1 MFLEVPILVLIFSTD
16 PVVILLCRCIWRRF
30 DLIDGGVAGADIPG
44 CRSIV
49 AFPGEVEP
57 QRESLKVCFL

>member
-1 MFLEVPILVLIFSTD
+1 MFLVVPILVSIFSTD

-30 DLIDGGVAGADIPG
+30 DLIDGVAGADIPG

-49 AFPGEVEP
+49 AFTGELEP
-57 QRESLKVCFL
+57 QREF